1 MEVKKMFRTARLLTA
16 AGTIAGLLG
25 FLTCSAGMAQNAT
38 TINANGAFGS
48 VSTEFG
54 FTFLSLDVT
63 RGGTGANQTTLL
75 FYFTQT
81 PTSDCTATTT
91 DGNGLIPNGDLVGGV
106 GLSTDNRLTLN
117 VDTSAVPG
125 FSNETCIQDYCA
137 QTSSCSGFSGGP
149 ITADWENN
157 HTFILG
163 NSGTVS
169 QSFGNVTVSS
179 QGSSNFSSASVQG
192 DFMGNPF
199 QEQIDGEFGVR
210 HGAIVTVTRSGR

>member
-1 MEVKKMFRTARLLTA
+1 MELDGGRAAPNCGRSIIVSRRASFNKIRWRDRRGSTMEGKKTFRTARLLTA
-16 AGTIAGLLG
+16 AGTIAGQLG

-91 DGNGLIPNGDLVGGV
+91 DRNGLIPNGDFVGGV
-106 GLSTDNRLTLN
+106 GLRTDNRLTLN

-125 FSNETCIQDYCA
+125 FSNETCIQDYC
-137 QTSSCSGFSGGP
+137 
-149 ITADWENN
+149 
-157 HTFILG
+157 
-163 NSGTVS
+163 
-169 QSFGNVTVSS
+169 
-179 QGSSNFSSASVQG
+179 
-192 DFMGNPF
+192 
-199 QEQIDGEFGVR
+199 
-210 HGAIVTVTRSGR
+210 